1 MHQQEPGDL
10 IAGRSLGEEQDSQGA
25 AQSENHAE
33 VIPRM
38 RLRLKDSKL
47 FRIGIRQPMSEHTGW
62 KHESGP
68 LGIELAWS
76 LESAAE
82 KAGVD
87 RLRVREKD
95 PFRP

>member
-38 RLRLKDSKL
+38 RLRLEDSKL
-47 FRIGIRQPMSEHTGW
+47 FWIGSRQPMIKHTGR

-68 LGIELAWS
+68 LGIELTWS
-76 LESAAE
+76 QEGAAV
-82 KAGVD
+82 KAGIG
-87 RLRVREKD
+87 RLRV
-95 PFRP
+95 